1 MTYASPW
8 RQLART
14 PDPMHG
20 GNELNQKAPASDK
33 KGSQGFDAARVALG
47 LARWGWAR
55 PVSGLHVM
63 FMR

>member
-1 MTYASPW
+1 
-8 RQLART
+8 
-14 PDPMHG
+14 
-20 GNELNQKAPASDK
+20 LNQKAPASDK